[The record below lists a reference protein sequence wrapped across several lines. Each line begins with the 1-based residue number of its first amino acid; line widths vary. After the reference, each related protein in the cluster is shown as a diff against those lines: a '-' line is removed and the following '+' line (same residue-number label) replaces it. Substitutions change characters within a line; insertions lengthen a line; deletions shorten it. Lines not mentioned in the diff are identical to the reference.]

1 MAENRVQAM
10 ESAFME
16 TFSDRD
22 FLKDAE
28 KAKIEIGPLP
38 GTKTASL
45 VTQVLQT
52 PADLKIKLK
61 NILHKQ

>member
-1 MAENRVQAM
+1 VDEKRAQAM
-10 ESAFME
+10 ESAFTE
-16 TFSDRD
+16 TFRDSD

-28 KAKIEIGPLP
+28 KAKIEIRPLR
-38 GTKTASL
+38 GMKTGSL

-61 NILHKQ
+61 NILHKS